1 MTQCHD
7 KVTHRTWVG
16 HKLMR
21 KNEVVDNVSSTLT
34 TLTNIITMIKEITFK
49 IDDDND
55 LYELTVNSNT
65 YTLDNVYDSPYGNLF
80 DELNI
85 LIDKVQ

>member
-1 MTQCHD
+1 
-7 KVTHRTWVG
+7 
-16 HKLMR
+16 MR

>member
-1 MTQCHD
+1 
-7 KVTHRTWVG
+7 
-16 HKLMR
+16 MR

-49 IDDDND
+49 IDEDND
-55 LYELTVNSNT
+55 LCEITVNNTT
-65 YTLDNVYDSPYGNLF
+65 YTLDNVYDSPYDNLF
-80 DELNI
+80 DELNM

>member
-1 MTQCHD
+1 
-7 KVTHRTWVG
+7 
-16 HKLMR
+16 
-21 KNEVVDNVSSTLT
+21 
-34 TLTNIITMIKEITFK
+34 MIKQLTFK

>member
-1 MTQCHD
+1 M
-7 KVTHRTWVG
+7 VY
-16 HKLMR
+16 
-21 KNEVVDNVSSTLT
+21 VSSILT
-34 TLTNIITMIKEITFK
+34 TSTNIITMIKQLTFK

-65 YTLDNVYDSPYGNLF
+65 YTLDSVYDSPYGNLF

-85 LIDKVQ
+85 LIDKIQ

>member
-1 MTQCHD
+1 
-7 KVTHRTWVG
+7 
-16 HKLMR
+16 MR

-49 IDDDND
+49 IDEDND
-55 LYELTVNSNT
+55 LYEITVNNTT
-65 YTLDNVYDSPYGNLF
+65 YTLDNVYDSPYDNLF
-80 DELNI
+80 DELNM

>member
-1 MTQCHD
+1 M
-7 KVTHRTWVG
+7 V
-16 HKLMR
+16 
-21 KNEVVDNVSSTLT
+21 NVSSILT
-34 TLTNIITMIKEITFK
+34 MSTNIITMITNILKAFFIQCLV
-49 IDDDND
+49 DDDND

-85 LIDKVQ
+85 LIDTSTII

>member
-1 MTQCHD
+1 
-7 KVTHRTWVG
+7 
-16 HKLMR
+16 MR

-49 IDDDND
+49 VDEDND
-55 LYELTVNSNT
+55 LYEITVNNTT

-80 DELNI
+80 DELNM